1 NTVYLQ
7 RNRDINLP
15 NPTGIEPQTLRVL
28 VNRSSRPLTQIGT
41 IQIRDSS
48 ARSLYRGLTF
58 RMNMARKWG
67 RVNAFYTLAKTTSD
81 DDNERD
87 AGGVLYD
94 NPYDLTTEYG
104 PARFDRRHQFV

>member
-1 NTVYLQ
+1 QVNTVYLQ

-67 RVNAFYTLAKTTSD
+67 RVNAFYTLAKTTS
-81 DDNERD
+81 
-87 AGGVLYD
+87 
-94 NPYDLTTEYG
+94 
-104 PARFDRRHQFV
+104 